1 MATERLDLT
10 PEVFFGAASPAPP
23 ARRRRGT
30 GWLFASAGLVV
41 VVAAVL
47 VAHAL
52 APGPAQ
58 PPATL
63 TAFSVPQRTTDVLDP
78 DDASRL
84 VVQPGTTRLLV
95 RTPDGNHYAALSVS
109 GDLCLLRVP
118 DGDVPSEVC
127 AHNRVGADITIGGNG
142 DGGGG
147 QVRLVADGAPAP
159 SAAEGWRPA
168 GPNVWLRG

>member
-10 PEVFFGAASPAPP
+10 PEVFFGMTSQP
-23 ARRRRGT
+23 ARAPRRHRT
-30 GWLFASAGLVV
+30 GWLFASVAAVV

-47 VAHAL
+47 VGHAL

-63 TAFSVPQRTTDVLDP
+63 AAFSVPQHPADVLDP
-78 DDASRL
+78 DDAARL

-95 RTPDGNHYAALSVS
+95 RTHDGNHYAALSAS
-109 GDLCLLRVP
+109 GELCLLRVP

-127 AHNRVGADITIGGNG
+127 VHNRVGADVTIGGDG
-142 DGGGG
+142 DGG

-159 SAAEGWRPA
+159 APAEGWRPA
-168 GPNVWLRG
+168 GPNVWTRG

>member
-10 PEVFFGAASPAPP
+10 PEVFFGAMSQAARAP
-23 ARRRRGT
+23 RRHRT
-30 GWLFASAGLVV
+30 GWLFASVAAV
-41 VVAAVL
+41 VVAAAVL
-47 VAHAL
+47 VGHAL

-63 TAFSVPQRTTDVLDP
+63 AAFSVPQQPIDVLNA

-84 VVQPGTTRLLV
+84 VVQPGSTRLLV
-95 RTPDGNHYAALSVS
+95 RTHDGNHYAALSAS
-109 GDLCLLRVP
+109 GELCLLRVP

-127 AHNRVGADITIGGNG
+127 VHNRVGADVTIGG

-159 SAAEGWRPA
+159 APAEGWRPA
-168 GPNVWLRG
+168 GPNVWTRG